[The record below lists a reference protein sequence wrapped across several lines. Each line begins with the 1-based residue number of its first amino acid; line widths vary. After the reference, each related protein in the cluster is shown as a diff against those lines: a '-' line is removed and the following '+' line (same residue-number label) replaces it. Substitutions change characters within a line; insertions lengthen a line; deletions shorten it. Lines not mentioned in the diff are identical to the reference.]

1 MTLKDALAFVAF
13 TGFVLT
19 PSLALA
25 DRPPTPE
32 ERIKLEKVLRDE
44 GFTRWGGIEFEDND
58 KWEVDDAIGSDG
70 RQYDLKLDQSFKII
84 ERKPD

>member
-19 PSLALA
+19 PFLALA

-32 ERIKLEKVLRDE
+32 ERTKLEKVLRDE
-44 GFTRWGGIEFEDND
+44 GFTRWGGIEFEDNG